1 MSTLGQARFEA
12 LLPSEE
18 DEKQAL
24 IAKQAMI
31 HYFHEAEGRQLV
43 SVRLHDERGRTDH
56 FLPLPESAAKLLVDV
71 LTHIANG
78 NAVMVLPVHREIS
91 TQQAADLLNVSR
103 PHLIRMLER
112 GDLPFRQVGT
122 RRKVQLKDVLAYKA
136 RQAAERRRVLDE
148 LTAQAEELGL
158 Y

>member
-1 MSTLGQARFEA
+1 MSTRQARFEG

-18 DEKQAL
+18 EKQAL
-24 IAKQAMI
+24 TAKQAI
-31 HYFHEAEGRQLV
+31 AQHLRAAEGRQTV
-43 SVRLHDERGRTDH
+43 SVRLQDANGDTDQS
-56 FLPLPESAAKLLVDV
+56 LPLPASATKLLLDV

-78 NAVMVLPVHREIS
+78 NAVIVLPVHREIS

-103 PHLIRMLER
+103 PHLIHMLER
-112 GDLPFRQVGT
+112 GQLPYRQVGT
-122 RRKVQLKDVLAYKA
+122 RRKVQLKDVLDFKA
-136 RQAAERRRVLDE
+136 RLAEERRRVLDE